1 MVNKTIIKELP
12 KGPGVYRFISNK
24 GVVLYVGKA
33 TSLKQRVSHYFDK
46 GLEPRIQEMVNAA
59 SDVKIIQTDT
69 VLEALI
75 LEANLIKKYWPK
87 YNIKDRDDR
96 SFIYIAIPR
105 GDFPKP
111 IIGRERELKTLAP
124 QGQIFGPYQG
134 IRTVREALKIIRRVF
149 PYSTCQPN
157 SGKPCFD
164 YQIGLCP
171 GLCIGK
177 ISKKDYNKNIKNIVL
192 LLKGE
197 KTKLLD
203 KLERENPEKAQALK
217 HLQDVALIHDD
228 SLLPTAMYQEERIEG
243 YDISHLTG
251 KETYG
256 SMVVFRNGEADNR
269 EYRLFKVKNAPASDD
284 LRALAEVVSRRLNH
298 PEWPYPVLF
307 LIDGGRPQIQF
318 LEKLFKLK
326 KVKIPLVGLSKYGG
340 DKLVFGNNLSK
351 ALKENLASQKQLLER
366 VRDEAHRFANKGR
379 RHSRQSQWKLS

>member
-1 MVNKTIIKELP
+1 MVKKNLIKELP
-12 KGPGVYRFISNK
+12 KGSGVYSFISPK

-46 GLEPRIQEMVNAA
+46 GLEPRIKEMVA
-59 SDVKIIQTDT
+59 SAKELKTIETDT

-96 SFIYIAIPR
+96 SFIYIAIPK

-111 IIGRERELKTLAP
+111 IVGRERELKTLAP
-124 QGQIFGPYQG
+124 KGHIFGPYQG
-134 IRTVREALKIIRRVF
+134 SRTVREALKIIRRVF

-177 ISKKDYNKNIKNIVL
+177 INQKEYNKNIKNIIL
-192 LLKGE
+192 LLQGE
-197 KTKLLD
+197 KSKLIH
-203 KLERENPEKAQALK
+203 KLEKENPEKAQALK
-217 HLQDVALIHDD
+217 HIQDVALIHDD
-228 SLLPTAMYQEERIEG
+228 GLLPKALYSEERIEG

-256 SMVVFRNGEADNR
+256 AMVVFRNGESDNR
-269 EYRLFKVKNAPASDD
+269 EYRLFKIKNSPASDD
-284 LRALAEVVSRRLNH
+284 LRALQEVIERRLNH
-298 PEWPYPVLF
+298 PEWPYPDLF
-307 LIDGGRPQIQF
+307 LIDGGRPQIHF
-318 LEKLFKLK
+318 IEKLFKEK
-326 KVKIPLVGLSKYGG
+326 KIKIPLVGLSKYGG
-340 DKLVFGNNLSK
+340 DELVFGKHLSK
-351 ALKENLASQKQLLER
+351 ALKDNLTSQKQLLKR
-366 VRDEAHRFANKGR
+366 VRDEAHRFANRGR
-379 RHSRQSQWKLS
+379 KRSPQSQWKLS